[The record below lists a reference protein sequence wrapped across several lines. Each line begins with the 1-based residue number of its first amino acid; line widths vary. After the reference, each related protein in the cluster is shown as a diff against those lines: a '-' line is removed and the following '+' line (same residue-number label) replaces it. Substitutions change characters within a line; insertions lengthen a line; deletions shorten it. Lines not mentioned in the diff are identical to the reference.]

1 MHSHSIIC
9 ENALTIS
16 HTGPTRGPRPQPS
29 HLHVALPANPRVL
42 QSADLSDYTNNLHPV
57 IALLARRRATLR
69 RSTRSTMRRS
79 LHKAST
85 QILHL
90 ITHYKEHSGTKFP
103 RTQSLRLTTTLSRVN
118 LFAKRP
124 YDLTITYDSPVSRCL
139 SQRGGVMKPRANYS
153 TNYRQYRWR
162 PPA

>member
-1 MHSHSIIC
+1 MH
-9 ENALTIS
+9 APFLTRVQ
-16 HTGPTRGPRPQPS
+16 TRGPRPQPS
-29 HLHVALPANPRVL
+29 TLHVALPAFRCAL
-42 QSADLSDYTNNLHPV
+42 LSAVLSDYTNNLHPV
-57 IALLARRRATLR
+57 IALLARRRDTLR
-69 RSTRSTMRRS
+69 RSSRSNRGGAYTKRQPKHCT
-79 LHKAST
+79 LTA
-85 QILHL
+85 L